1 MYKKIHNS
9 LSVYLLIVM
18 CRALIRWAQTL
29 KAKLDLVLSFYKSL
43 WFLQHKNPTFW
54 ALLKNSSLFSKFQAQ
69 TFKKSEPK
77 LGLGLDPS
85 LLTHIFRSS
94 DDLLNLFYGW
104 TLYVI
109 SKRQFKMHT
118 LYPRDGPKLA
128 YNSYLWC
135 FSNLLSK
142 FFLKRKPVLKK

>member
-1 MYKKIHNS
+1 MSSNFES
-9 LSVYLLIVM
+9 QASV
-18 CRALIRWAQTL
+18 
-29 KAKLDLVLSFYKSL
+29 KASDFYNI
-43 WFLQHKNPTFW
+43 KNPTFW
-54 ALLKNSSLFSKFQAQ
+54 VLLKNSSLFSKFQAQ
-69 TFKKSEPK
+69 TFQKSEPK
-77 LGLGLDPS
+77 LGLGFDPS

-142 FFLKRKPVLKK
+142 FFLLNENRFWKNTFFSDCLLMGLYYFNLAKYFRSR